1 MTKNRNAKTLKIKYQ
16 QREVKRKRSIAK
28 KAILHKKLFSATL
41 TTLQNIFIR
50 KCFHLFSVNSE
61 QNCLDKSVFNNAN
74 RLNHFFTINKKGTHG
89 KGTRG
94 NEPFSTFITDHL

>member
-16 QREVKRKRSIAK
+16 QRGVKRKRSIAK
-28 KAILHKKLFSATL
+28 KAILHKKLFSDTL
-41 TTLQNIFIR
+41 TNLQNIFIR
-50 KCFHLFSVNSE
+50 KCFQLFSVN
-61 QNCLDKSVFNNAN
+61 SVFNNAN

-94 NEPFSTFITDHL
+94 NEPFSTCITDHL